1 MKRILGSVIHILLVI
16 GTLLLCTSKLNG
28 SDELGS
34 FMKPLEKVE
43 MIPYRLVPSGDVH
56 CAISIEIIEPISMVS
71 IPHRYEEEIEE
82 VILDRIT
89 FEVTNPFAENEI
101 FYIDGKPYFLLRVP
115 YTGVKW

>member
-28 SDELGS
+28 SDEWGS

-56 CAISIEIIEPISMVS
+56 CAISI
-71 IPHRYEEEIEE
+71 
-82 VILDRIT
+82 
-89 FEVTNPFAENEI
+89 
-101 FYIDGKPYFLLRVP
+101 
-115 YTGVKW
+115 